1 MMNEVTIHCSYDEL
15 RAIGDLTPHPMNP
28 NKHPQRQIDLL
39 AEIIRT
45 QGWRAPI
52 TISELS
58 GFVVRGHGRLAAAME
73 LGLEK
78 VPVDLQSYESEAQ
91 EYSDL
96 VADNKIAE
104 LAEIDEDQLAKTL
117 KAISDL
123 GCDFEL
129 AGFEQID
136 AQALVTRIVGEDMKP
151 LKISGGE
158 EEILHFIELG
168 DGQIKEKEEF
178 VSTTVYLPSSKAKNL
193 KRKIRELIFP
203 FGGEVR

>member
-15 RAIGDLTPHPMNP
+15 RTTEDLMPHPMNP

-52 TISELS
+52 TVSELS

-104 LAEIDEDQLAKTL
+104 LAEIDEGQLAKTL
-117 KAISDL
+117 KAIGDF

-136 AQALVTRIVGEDMKP
+136 AQALVTRFVGENIKN
-151 LKISGGE
+151 LESGGE
-158 EEILHFIELG
+158 DEVLQFIELG
-168 DGQIKEKEEF
+168 DGRIKEKEEF
-178 VSTTVYLPSSKAKNL
+178 VSATVYLPSSKAKNL